1 VPSLFTPDYLQV
13 GKLMYVHAHFCG
25 ISAPEQTMQY
35 LPSHPTVKAAL
46 PIIRQR
52 RYLPCANVIAVGASL
67 PE

>member
-1 VPSLFTPDYLQV
+1 
-13 GKLMYVHAHFCG
+13 MYVHAHFCG